1 MENVIDDL
9 QLSSY
14 EFEVPKELIAQAPLA
29 ERDASKLLVVRRQNE
44 SIEHRQFRDIV
55 EYLDAGDCL
64 VINKTKVVPVR
75 LFGKK
80 ETGGIV
86 EALFLDPREFSSG
99 TVRALLKPWMDP
111 GKKIIFSGGLIAT
124 VQGRAATGETI
135 LLCNGTAIDTLLTAA
150 GHMPLPPYIK
160 RDKSGDGRELQDKQR
175 YQTVYA
181 RDSGSIAA
189 PTAGLHFTDQL
200 FARLRERGIEV
211 AEITLHVGWGTF
223 RPLVAATVTDHRM
236 LPECYELTSEAARKI
251 NRAHSIGRR
260 VVAVGTTSVRTLE
273 SVAEGA
279 GKTMV
284 AATGETSLFIHPGYQ
299 FKTVNALITNF
310 HQPQSTPLLLTS
322 AFAGREKI
330 RAAYSEAIRRQYRFF
345 SYGDAMLIL

>member
-99 TVRALLKPWMDP
+99 AVRALLKPWMDP

-135 LLCNGTAIDTLLTAA
+135 L
-150 GHMPLPPYIK
+150 
-160 RDKSGDGRELQDKQR
+160 
-175 YQTVYA
+175 
-181 RDSGSIAA
+181 
-189 PTAGLHFTDQL
+189 
-200 FARLRERGIEV
+200 
-211 AEITLHVGWGTF
+211 
-223 RPLVAATVTDHRM
+223 
-236 LPECYELTSEAARKI
+236 
-251 NRAHSIGRR
+251 
-260 VVAVGTTSVRTLE
+260 
-273 SVAEGA
+273 
-279 GKTMV
+279 
-284 AATGETSLFIHPGYQ
+284 
-299 FKTVNALITNF
+299 
-310 HQPQSTPLLLTS
+310 
-322 AFAGREKI
+322 
-330 RAAYSEAIRRQYRFF
+330 
-345 SYGDAMLIL
+345 